1 MLCHVYSNCP
11 SPTAL
16 TPPKVAWRP
25 IEVLYWWVRESPSS
39 HKLCRSVPPLTRLY
53 TMAGGIQK
61 EVYIIYIYP
70 LLVIQSCNSKRPS
83 MVQIPETP
91 PPPSDNSAQAQLFR
105 GCVLFPRTWVS
116 QVDVRA
122 SSGLDSAFPAV
133 ATSPKKKGCVTFV
146 SERTL
151 SLSPRGRF
159 VGCIWLHDVAF
170 LKKLCDKSISFS
182 GPFR

>member
-1 MLCHVYSNCP
+1 MSRLFKLSLSNSTDPAESSVEANRSPVLVGQRVALFSQAVQISATIDPVVHHGRGYPKGGVY
-11 SPTAL
+11 
-16 TPPKVAWRP
+16 
-25 IEVLYWWVRESPSS
+25 Y
-39 HKLCRSVPPLTRLY
+39 
-53 TMAGGIQK
+53 
-61 EVYIIYIYP
+61 IYIYP